1 MLQKQPTAVGLSQY
15 AERLT
20 AELEV
25 MDQFSDQ
32 TNIENLKITEN

>member
-25 MDQFSDQ
+25 MDPIFGSDQ
-32 TNIENLKITEN
+32 Y

>member
-1 MLQKQPTAVGLSQY
+1 MLQKQPTAVGLSPY

-25 MDQFSDQ
+25 MDPIFGSDQ
-32 TNIENLKITEN
+32 Y